1 MRHARRGRKL
11 GREAQHRKAML
22 GTMAGQVITHGRIK
36 TTTPKAK
43 ELRGVVDKLINTA
56 KKDDLASRRQAV
68 KVLKDKTVVRR
79 LFEDVAPELDD
90 RNSGYTRIL
99 KLGPRL
105 GDGAETVYLERVNS
119 SAEESPN
126 MQNPGT
132 GTRPGGSLAVSCE
145 ELTFSYP
152 GSEVPA
158 LSEISFE
165 LRPGEY
171 VGVVGPNGG
180 GKSTLVRLLNGLL
193 RPDAG
198 QIRVSGHDPASEPFE
213 VRKHLGVLFQNPENG
228 LVAPFV
234 EDDIAFGLE
243 NLGVPREEMRERVT
257 RAIRAVGLGGYE
269 RREPHT
275 LSGGEKQ
282 RVALAGLLAVE
293 PEILVLDEPTSMLD
307 AAGRGEVLERL
318 EALRS
323 KKTVLHVTHHLEELQ
338 NADRILVLNGGELV
352 ADEIPA
358 RLFADPDLL
367 RENRLILPVVSRLAL
382 ALGLPAN
389 LRTPEELAGAI
400 STGNPAR
407 TR

>member
-1 MRHARRGRKL
+1 
-11 GREAQHRKAML
+11 
-22 GTMAGQVITHGRIK
+22 
-36 TTTPKAK
+36 
-43 ELRGVVDKLINTA
+43 
-56 KKDDLASRRQAV
+56 
-68 KVLKDKTVVRR
+68 
-79 LFEDVAPELDD
+79 
-90 RNSGYTRIL
+90 
-99 KLGPRL
+99 
-105 GDGAETVYLERVNS
+105 
-119 SAEESPN
+119 

-132 GTRPGGSLAVSCE
+132 GTRPDGSLAVSCE

-152 GSEVPA
+152 GSEEPA

-282 RVALAGLLAVE
+282 RVALAGLIAVE

-382 ALGLPAN
+382 ALGLPTN